1 MQRRKEHPDAGS
13 RRRPGRELNPNANGI
28 HVQTD
33 FAGTIVAPNAEVVVG
48 QAGKNFYGSIFA
60 KSIVV
65 HQYTKVTWVPF
76 IPVQMN
82 GVVAHIDNH
91 EPLRYSVVF

>member
-1 MQRRKEHPDAGS
+1 MTNDMVSAAQHIMVYYYGT
-13 RRRPGRELNPNANGI
+13 NTVFI
-28 HVQTD
+28 QTD
-33 FAGTIVAPNAEVVVG
+33 FAGTIIAPNAEVVVG

-76 IPVQMN
+76 IPAQVN
-82 GVVAHIDNH
+82 GVVAMRSGYGPID
-91 EPLRYSVVF
+91 YVVNFLGR

>member
-1 MQRRKEHPDAGS
+1 MTNDMVSAAQHIMVYYYGT
-13 RRRPGRELNPNANGI
+13 NTVF
-28 HVQTD
+28 VQTD
-33 FAGTIVAPNAEVVVG
+33 FAGSIIAPNAEVVVG

-76 IPVQMN
+76 IPVQVN
-82 GVVAHIDNH
+82 GVVAKAGKLQSFSYSINF
-91 EPLRYSVVF
+91 LRM